1 MNFAR
6 ESIFV
11 SALRS
16 FCGSI
21 AVIIGLSF
29 GFLIV
34 GIAMMMMMGP
44 TFVPEHAELMIMPD
58 AHGERVLL
66 PGNAPV
72 ILRIDIRGVIGM
84 GDLTTEKFTDI
95 LADSREMMLKGDRVK
110 AILLHM
116 DTPGGTVVDSDGIYR
131 ALLEYKQKYNVPVYA
146 YIDGL
151 CASGGMYI
159 TSAADKLFATSPSVI
174 GSVGTVM
181 GPAFNFAELMNKIGV
196 SSLTMTAGKDKDAL
210 NPFRTWKP
218 GEDASYMKIIDAMY
232 AQFVS
237 IVTSARKGLDPEK
250 LKNEYGA
257 HVFVAKEAED
267 FGYIDV
273 ADSNYG
279 AALSELAAAAG
290 LKEDEKYQ
298 VVQLHMPKPLLSG
311 FADSML
317 MKREVKHSLDLG
329 PYMNP
334 ELSGKLLYLY
344 IQ

>member
-21 AVIIGLSF
+21 AVIIGLAF

-34 GIAMMMMMGP
+34 GIGMMTMMGP
-44 TFVPEHAELMIMPD
+44 TFVPEHAEPMIMPD
-58 AHGERVLL
+58 AYGERVLL
-66 PGNAPV
+66 PGNTPA
-72 ILRIDIRGVIGM
+72 ILRIDIHGVIGM

-95 LADSREMMLKGDRVK
+95 LADSREMMLKDSRVK

-131 ALLEYKQKYNVPVYA
+131 ALLDYKQKYNVPIYA

-159 TSAADKLFATSPSVI
+159 SSAADKLFATNPSVI
-174 GSVGTVM
+174 GSVGTIM
-181 GPAFNFAELMNKIGV
+181 GPTFNFAELMSKIGV

-210 NPFRTWKP
+210 NPFRTWQP
-218 GEDASYMKIIDAMY
+218 GEDTSYMKIIDAMY

-237 IVTSARKGLDPEK
+237 IVTSARTRLDPEK

-257 HVFVAKEAED
+257 HVFIAKEAENL
-267 FGYIDV
+267 GYIDV
-273 ADSNYG
+273 ADSNYA
-279 AALSELAAAAG
+279 AALNELAMAAG

-298 VVQLHMPKPLLSG
+298 VVQLQIPRSFLSG
-311 FADSML
+311 LGDSLL
-317 MKREVKHSLDLG
+317 MKREVKHSFDVG
-329 PYMNP
+329 SHMHP

-344 IQ
+344 TP